1 VEFRGFKMKKRL
13 FFFILLILIFEGCV
27 KKSEI
32 PLGREI
38 FENQSIIPS
47 NLTAVNK
54 TKEISG
60 KHKETIGIPE
70 KLPEVVE
77 KQEEHEEKIKK
88 ADKYTYWSLFGR
100 SSKPFY
106 SIFFDFDDFSI
117 RKDMWGRIKNNAKYL
132 LSHPEIKI
140 QLQGNCDERGSN
152 EYNLALGE
160 KRAMEVKKVLVKL
173 GVKKDRISVIS
184 FGEERPL
191 AKCHNEVCWAINRR
205 VDFVIIKNQ

>member
-1 VEFRGFKMKKRL
+1 M

-88 ADKYTYWSLFGR
+88 AG
-100 SSKPFY
+100 
-106 SIFFDFDDFSI
+106 FSP
-117 RKDMWGRIKNNAKYL
+117 KT
-132 LSHPEIKI
+132 
-140 QLQGNCDERGSN
+140 
-152 EYNLALGE
+152 
-160 KRAMEVKKVLVKL
+160 RAQEL
-173 GVKKDRISVIS
+173 SVIDWQKL
-184 FGEERPL
+184 FVEFEENML
-191 AKCHNEVCWAINRR
+191 
-205 VDFVIIKNQ
+205 